1 MGLKIFW
8 YSNIPKTRF
17 SSFLLH
23 LDKGKTYGN
32 LMKYRISARKLFF
45 FLKVVRIRSYSD
57 PHFSAFGLNKERYGV
72 THRIQSE
79 RGKIRTRITPNG
91 DTFYAVKI
99 YLNFRPSLVRF
110 SEPFRT
116 IIKPFWPM
124 LPFYIPW
131 KHKKTLSF
139 PVFSGDTKLELWLEA
154 G

>member
-72 THRIQSE
+72 TPRIQSE

-99 YLNFRPSLVRF
+99 YLNFRPGLVWF
-110 SEPFRT
+110 SEPFLPLLNHFDQCFHFISPENAR
-116 IIKPFWPM
+116 KPLVFW
-124 LPFYIPW
+124 L
-131 KHKKTLSF
+131 
-139 PVFSGDTKLELWLEA
+139 FSGDTKLELWLEA

>member
-1 MGLKIFW
+1 
-8 YSNIPKTRF
+8 
-17 SSFLLH
+17 
-23 LDKGKTYGN
+23 
-32 LMKYRISARKLFF
+32 MKYRISARKLFF

-99 YLNFRPSLVRF
+99 YLNFRSGLVRL
-110 SEPFRT
+110 SEPFLPLLNHFDQCFHFISPENAR
-116 IIKPFWPM
+116 KPLVFW
-124 LPFYIPW
+124 L
-131 KHKKTLSF
+131 
-139 PVFSGDTKLELWLEA
+139 FSGDTKLELWLEA

>member
-72 THRIQSE
+72 TPRIQSE

-124 LPFYIPW
+124 PPFYIPW
-131 KHKKTLSF
+131 KHKKTFSF
-139 PVFSGDTKLELWLEA
+139 PVFSEDQKLELWLEA